1 MFTPERPNLNNLNRI
16 ADPPKKPVSIEHRFN
31 SLKHWKEFQVKPTI
45 IEPCRIFEPRLKFF
59 KFGLRIPTKTTLTPE
74 IINLPQVQS
83 KILTP
88 AESEMDNCPI
98 TVKELSHALD
108 WMDRYSYAVLKC
120 FEHKVLEKI
129 TSQSLKA

>member
-1 MFTPERPNLNNLNRI
+1 MIAFKLKFYKLSFTSAAKSLYEPLYIL
-16 ADPPKKPVSIEHRFN
+16 
-31 SLKHWKEFQVKPTI
+31 SLKECLESSKLNKEDIYSVEI
-45 IEPCRIFEPRLKFF
+45 V
-59 KFGLRIPTKTTLTPE
+59 GGSSRIPTKTTLTPE

-108 WMDRYSYAVLKC
+108 WMDRYSYPVLKC